1 MSQYQQSAEVV
12 IGESFDTGQLEL
24 GMGMASPQVHSWYD
38 SPKHSSIF
46 LIEKQYS
53 LSHYL
58 ITNADSIMLKM
69 KTKKLTF

>member
-12 IGESFDTGQLEL
+12 ICESFDTGQLEL

-46 LIEKQYS
+46 LNREAI
-53 LSHYL
+53 
-58 ITNADSIMLKM
+58 
-69 KTKKLTF
+69 